1 MKKYTPSRYC
11 WVTLSVALLG
21 VYDMILGLV
30 HALQGKGW
38 AASLPWEIFAVCC
51 GGIAFFLYWKG
62 ERIHPVD
69 VKPFEESQEYIHYL
83 RGKDYAMKEE
93 LVRKQR
99 YVERLK
105 LNQKDTVRW
114 AIWGGLCGLIGAV
127 LFGIAIPDVK
137 LTNKAVAKAWFSLTY
152 PCLLLGATMVIA
164 GFRMIWIT
172 FINADNKLAFYLADK
187 YTLDTYPMKIFKE
200 NILIGVISKR
210 LEQEKAEEQRKR
222 EERLRKEKEMME
234 ELASIPLDLD
244 LRG

>member
-62 ERIHPVD
+62 ERIHPVE
-69 VKPFEESQEYIHYL
+69 VKPFEESPEYIHYL

-137 LTNKAVAKAWFSLTY
+137 LTNVAVAKAWFSLTY
-152 PCLLLGATMVIA
+152 PCLALGAAMVIA
-164 GFRMIWIT
+164 GFRMIWVT
-172 FINADNKLAFYLADK
+172 FINADNKVSFYLADK
-187 YTLDTYPMKIFKE
+187 YTLDTYPIKISQE

-210 LEQEKAEEQRKR
+210 LAQEKAEEQRKR
-222 EERLRKEKEMME
+222 EERLKKEKEMAE